1 MSSTPLRSGRRQSLL
16 RASVLSTGLLAGAL
30 LPHTA
35 HASIGGGRDSIG
47 GGRDSIGGGRDS
59 IGMAHRS
66 GRPAY
71 TIVVRANAHAR
82 GPIG

>member
-1 MSSTPLRSGRRQSLL
+1 MSSTPPRSSRRQSLL
-16 RASVLSTGLLAGAL
+16 RASVLSTGLLVGAL

-35 HASIGGGRDSIG
+35 HASIG

-71 TIVVRANAHAR
+71 TVVARANAPAR
-82 GPIG
+82 RPTK